1 MVYSWRDSL
10 EGRGVELGRG
20 SPLVWRMRDITAVI
34 DRYGIY
40 DRTRT
45 RRDDA
50 SHNHKRA
57 RGDVGIGNHSPR
69 AFRRACPWP
78 SRLRP
83 TIAHCAER
91 DSRHHQRWD
100 RAVRTAHSQG
110 TGYPRA
116 RRSEDRLADQRR
128 RPTGVRHIA
137 TRHARQGHL
146 RPRCAWGR
154 RMGYR
159 LCLRRTGLL
168 ASAIQVRQPR
178 SHLAGD
184 RAIEL
189 IVVATARPRPS
200 GRLSNAMARPTHQAI
215 VLDIERAAADAR
227 LISGIRSDR

>member
-83 TIAHCAER
+83 TIARCAER

-110 TGYPRA
+110 TGHPRA
-116 RRSEDRLADQRR
+116 RRSKDRLADQRW
-128 RPTGVRHIA
+128 RPTGVRHVA

-146 RPRCAWGR
+146 RPEPHGGNEWGI
-154 RMGYR
+154 GYVFDEPGCWN
-159 LCLRRTGLL
+159 L
-168 ASAIQVRQPR
+168 QF
-178 SHLAGD
+178 
-184 RAIEL
+184 
-189 IVVATARPRPS
+189 
-200 GRLSNAMARPTHQAI
+200 
-215 VLDIERAAADAR
+215 
-227 LISGIRSDR
+227 RSDNRAHIWLVIEP